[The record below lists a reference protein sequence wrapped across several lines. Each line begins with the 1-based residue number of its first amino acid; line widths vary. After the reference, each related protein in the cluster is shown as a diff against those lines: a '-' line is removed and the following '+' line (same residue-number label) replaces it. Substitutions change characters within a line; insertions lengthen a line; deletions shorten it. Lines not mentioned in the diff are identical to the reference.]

1 MFDIRETPFSKPLG
15 GFSHVW
21 IYLYIDALKKLN
33 DKMVTNL
40 TDTDL
45 DYIVPIVENGL
56 SRAGA
61 QGAAGPTP
69 IRGGRDT
76 ALKPRYSDR
85 EEAGNG

>member
-1 MFDIRETPFSKPLG
+1 
-15 GFSHVW
+15 
-21 IYLYIDALKKLN
+21 
-33 DKMVTNL
+33 MVTNL
-40 TDTDL
+40 TVTDL

-69 IRGGRDT
+69 FRGGRDT